1 MAEPATA
8 AESAPAPAASSAGV
22 SRAAAAIKIARPR
35 KKFDM
40 ATGLGL
46 LFTLIL
52 IGFALYLSGSF
63 KSFYDLPSVL
73 MVFFGTFAITAV
85 SYSGKELAGAMDIFT
100 SSLVKKVRKPST
112 MARQLLDL
120 ATLVRMKGPLAL
132 GQVESEVR
140 KDPFLY
146 QGIMFIGDGYTADEI
161 NRILTQDIE
170 ALVDRHRRTA
180 SIARRAAEVAPAMGL
195 IGTLVG
201 LVQMLNQLDDPSK
214 IGPAMAIALLTTF
227 YGAMMSTV
235 FLMPLAAK
243 LERNSSEDVMI
254 KDMILAALISM
265 AKQDH
270 PRKLE
275 HELNMLVPPDERVRY
290 FSQ

>member
-1 MAEPATA
+1 MAEEATA
-8 AESAPAPAASSAGV
+8 SAAPAPAAEPAM
-22 SRAAAAIKIARPR
+22 SRAAASVRIARPR
-35 KKFDM
+35 RRFDK

-46 LFTLIL
+46 FLAIAM
-52 IGFALYLSGSF
+52 IGAALALSGNLHSY
-63 KSFYDLPSVL
+63 YDLPAVL
-73 MVFFGTFAITAV
+73 MVIFGTFAITAI
-85 SYSGKELAGAMDIFT
+85 SYSGDEIKKSVEIFRST
-100 SSLVKKVRKPST
+100 LVKYVRKPSV

-120 ATLVRMKGPLAL
+120 AVLVRMKGPLAL
-132 GQVESEVR
+132 SQVESEVR
-140 KDPFLY
+140 KDSFLY
-146 QGIMFIGDGYTADEI
+146 QGIMFIADGYTADEI
-161 NRILTQDIE
+161 KRILTQDIE
-170 ALVDRHRRTA
+170 SVIERHRRTA

-227 YGAMMSTV
+227 YGAVMSTV

-243 LERNSSEDVMI
+243 LERNSGEDVMI
-254 KDMILAALISM
+254 KDMVLAAIVSI
-265 AKQDH
+265 ARQDH

-275 HELNMLVPPDERVRY
+275 HELNMLLPPGERIRY

>member
-1 MAEPATA
+1 MADEQQPPPATGA
-8 AESAPAPAASSAGV
+8 APSPT
-22 SRAAAAIKIARPR
+22 AIRIARPQ
-35 KKFDM
+35 KKFDP

-46 LFTLIL
+46 FFTLSI
-52 IGFALYLSGSF
+52 IAGALLLSGSIE
-63 KSFYDLPSVL
+63 SYYDPAAVL
-73 MVFFGTFAITAV
+73 MVIFGTFTITAI
-85 SYSGKELAGAMDIFT
+85 SYSSDELKKSLDIF
-100 SSLVKKVRKPST
+100 SSALVKYVRRPAT

-132 GQVESEVR
+132 SQVENEVR

-146 QGIMFIGDGYTADEI
+146 AGIMFIADGYTADEI
-161 NRILTQDIE
+161 KRILTQDIE
-170 ALVDRHRRTA
+170 AVIERHRRTA

-201 LVQMLNQLDDPSK
+201 LVQMLNHLNDPSK

-227 YGAMMSTV
+227 YGAVLSTV
-235 FLMPLAAK
+235 MLMPLAAK
-243 LERNSSEDVMI
+243 LERNSGEDVMI
-254 KDMILAALISM
+254 KDMVLAAIVSM
-265 AKQDH
+265 ARQDH

-275 HELNMLVPPDERVRY
+275 HELNMLLPPGERVRY